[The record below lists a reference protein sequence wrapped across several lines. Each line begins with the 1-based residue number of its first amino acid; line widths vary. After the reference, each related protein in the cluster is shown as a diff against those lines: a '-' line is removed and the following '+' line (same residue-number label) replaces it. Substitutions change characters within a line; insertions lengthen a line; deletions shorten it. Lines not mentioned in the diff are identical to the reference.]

1 MTIMQPVISRRG
13 FVFGISALSGGLV
26 LGLRPGAAL
35 AQPDLDAVAGAPEVT
50 AWVVIEPDDA
60 TIIRIARSEMGQGIA
75 TALAQLVAEELECD
89 WARVRTEYIGAAE
102 NLARGKPWG
111 DMVTS
116 NSNSVR
122 NSQEMLR
129 KAGAQARSMLLAEAA
144 GRWGVPV
151 EDCSAK
157 DSVVSHAGTGR
168 TLRYGE
174 IAEAASR
181 RPVPAEVTLK
191 PPEAWHLIGTPV
203 RRLDTVEKTMG
214 QPIYASDMRLPGML
228 YAAVSACPAY
238 GGKLKGF
245 DAGAVQ
251 AMPGVHSVVAVGD
264 SAVAV
269 VAASWWQAKTA
280 LEALPVTW
288 DESGGAGLSTDALQ
302 QMFEQGLDADGDAK
316 FALRR
321 GDVDAA
327 LASAATRI
335 EAVYRAPYLAH
346 GTMEPQTCTAHV
358 TADRAEIWAP
368 TQNGEGTLRAVAGV
382 LKLDPSQVIVHK
394 RQLGGGFGR
403 RGIAQDW
410 ARQAALIGKAVG
422 LPVKVVWSREEDITH
437 DYYRPMVAA
446 RQIAGFD
453 AQGRLVA
460 WRVRVCGSSI
470 AATLS
475 PQWLRDGQ
483 DMAMTDGFH
492 DDDMLYDVP
501 NFESGSVM
509 RNTAIPVGFWRGVNL
524 SQNGY
529 FREAFVDEMAQAS
542 GQDPYQFRRALLAGS
557 PRSLAVL
564 DEAARRAG
572 WGQAPDGIHQG
583 IAVIE
588 GDGSVCAQVVE
599 ISVGTDGT
607 IKLHRVVCA
616 VDPGYAINPD
626 TITAQIE
633 SAIIQGLSAALS
645 GEITFKDGRPEQ
657 SNFHDY
663 TILRIDEVPPVET
676 AIVPSG
682 DRYSQKWGGIGET
695 GLPPVA
701 AALANA
707 VFAATGKRIRTL
719 PLKAHKLWP
728 G

>member
-13 FVFGISALSGGLV
+13 FVFGISALGGGLV

-35 AQPDLDAVAGAPEVT
+35 AQPDLDAIAGAPEVT
-50 AWVVIEPDDA
+50 AWVVIEPDD
-60 TIIRIARSEMGQGIA
+60 TTVIRIARSEMGQGIA
-75 TALAQLVAEELECD
+75 TALAMLVAEELECD
-89 WARVRTEYIGAAE
+89 WSRVRTEYIGAAE

-245 DAGAVQ
+245 DAGTVQ
-251 AMPGVHSVVAVGD
+251 AMPGVHSVVPVGD

-280 LEALPVTW
+280 LDALPVTW

-327 LASAATRI
+327 LASAVTRI

-368 TQNGEGTLRAVAGV
+368 TQNGEGTLRAVAGT

-446 RQIAGFD
+446 RHVAGFD
-453 AQGRLVA
+453 ALGRLVA

-501 NFESGSVM
+501 NFESGSVI
-509 RNTAIPVGFWRGVNL
+509 RTTAIPVGFWRGVNL

-542 GQDPYQFRRALLAGS
+542 GQDPYQFRRTLLAGA
-557 PRSLAVL
+557 PRTLAVL

-682 DRYSQKWGGIGET
+682 DRYSDRWGGIGET

>member
-13 FVFGISALSGGLV
+13 FVFGISALGGGLV

-35 AQPDLDAVAGAPEVT
+35 AQPDLDAIAATPEVT
-50 AWVVIEPDDA
+50 AWVVIEPDD
-60 TIIRIARSEMGQGIA
+60 TTVIRIARSEMGQGIA

-122 NSQEMLR
+122 TSQEMLR

-151 EDCSAK
+151 EECSAK
-157 DSVVSHAGTGR
+157 DSLVTHAGTGR

-181 RPVPAEVTLK
+181 RPVPAEVALK
-191 PPEAWHLIGTPV
+191 PPSSWHLIGTPV
-203 RRLDTVEKTMG
+203 RRLDTVEKSTG

-251 AMPGVHSVVAVGD
+251 AMPGVHSVVAVGE

-269 VAASWWQAKTA
+269 VASSWWQAKTA

-302 QMFEQGLDADGDAK
+302 TMFERGLDADGDAK

-437 DYYRPMVAA
+437 DYHRPMVAA
-446 RQIAGFD
+446 RHVAGFD

-470 AATLS
+470 AAQLS

-529 FREAFVDEMAQAS
+529 FREAFVDEMAKAS
-542 GQDPYQFRRALLAGS
+542 GQDPYQFRRTLLAGT
-557 PRSLAVL
+557 PRTLAVL

-572 WGQAPDGIHQG
+572 WGQAPDGVHQG

-588 GDGSVCAQVVE
+588 GYGSVCAQVVE
-599 ISVGTDGT
+599 LSVGTDGM
-607 IKLHRVVCA
+607 IKLRRVVCA

-626 TITAQIE
+626 TITAQME
-633 SAIIQGLSAALS
+633 SGIIQGLSAALS

-663 TILRIDEVPPVET
+663 TVLRIDEIPAIET
-676 AIVPSG
+676 FIVPSG

-707 VFAATGKRIRTL
+707 VFAATGQRIRTL
-719 PLKAHKLWP
+719 PLKTHKLWP
-728 G
+728 A